1 MQSLSGHAV
10 IIEIVI
16 LGADTNFN
24 YGSAYGS
31 AYSDTP
37 VGGGGA
43 YSLLLLLPADTE
55 VPERL
60 DAEVPPQ

>member
-24 YGSAYGS
+24 YRSAYGS

-37 VGGGGA
+37 VGGGA